1 MSASKRVEQRRDEA
15 SRNWLAD
22 CNKRHV
28 AAEAE
33 QNPFSVQARVAV
45 ARESGRAPDVARSSE
60 LTESDEQMRDRRPW
74 HDSVAAAWLGV
85 GQ

>member
-45 ARESGRAPDVARSSE
+45 ARESE

-74 HDSVAAAWLGV
+74 HDSVASAWLGV